1 MHRSGVGRPPALEEG
16 LPYRAPLDGGALLE
30 FLGRRA
36 IAGVERLDLPAYR
49 RTLATADGA
58 CLVEVR
64 LGEDDALTLRAWPL
78 RGRFD
83 PTAVRLAVRRLFD
96 LDVDPGAAAAVLGA
110 DAMLAPLVRQRPGL
124 RVPGAVDGFEMAVRA
139 VVGQQ
144 VSVAGARTL
153 LGRLAAALGSPA
165 PGPDGVAWRLFPD
178 ARQVAEGR
186 LDGLGLTGA
195 RIRSLKAVAEAVLG
209 GRLRLDPPLDRSEA
223 LTALAALP
231 GFGPWT
237 QAYLAMRALADRDA
251 LPAADLG
258 LRRAFEAQGLAGDRR
273 SIEARAEAWR
283 PWRAYAVHHLWA
295 SEPGPR
301 RAAPQGGP

>member
-1 MHRSGVGRPPALEEG
+1 MIV
-16 LPYRAPLDGGALLE
+16 DGDTASTGA
-30 FLGRRA
+30 A
-36 IAGVERLDLPAYR
+36 RLDTHARPQA
-49 RTLATADGA
+49 
-58 CLVEVR
+58 
-64 LGEDDALTLRAWPL
+64 LGQPPL
-78 RGRFD
+78 KGHHIRID
-83 PTAVRLAVRRLFD
+83 
-96 LDVDPGAAAAVLGA
+96 
-110 DAMLAPLVRQRPGL
+110 RPG
-124 RVPGAVDGFEMAVRA
+124 RARPG
-139 VVGQQ
+139 
-144 VSVAGARTL
+144 
-153 LGRLAAALGSPA
+153 
-165 PGPDGVAWRLFPD
+165 
-178 ARQVAEGR
+178 
-186 LDGLGLTGA
+186 
-195 RIRSLKAVAEAVLG
+195 
-209 GRLRLDPPLDRSEA
+209 LRLDPPLDRSEA